1 MKVVN
6 VVITFIAQET
16 YQETYQPARVYKKF
30 VTLAYQHNS
39 IFILLKYFVFY

>member
-6 VVITFIAQET
+6 VVITFIA
-16 YQETYQPARVYKKF
+16 QETYQPARVYKKF